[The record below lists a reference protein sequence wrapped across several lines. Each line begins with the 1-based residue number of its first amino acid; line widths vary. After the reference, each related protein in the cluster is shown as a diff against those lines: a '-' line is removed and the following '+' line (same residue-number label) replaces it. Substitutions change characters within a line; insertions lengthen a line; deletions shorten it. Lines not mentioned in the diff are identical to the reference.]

1 MLDCKSGSCLYDL
14 DFNTTIRL
22 NLFGFPAWRYSL
34 STAFIHVK
42 GWPYFLDLLANKGGG
57 ADADGRRRRRWVP
70 TIHGRLHS
78 SLSAHCPL
86 HDRSLDSTVADALL
100 CDLISQSDSHSLDTV
115 RSSKS
120 GFRED
125 EEDEDLAK
133 SLEVVTPQRLRALL
147 VILFLIF
154 CTLLE
159 HSWLLNYWQVSDA
172 QAAPFHPPEAQAG
185 LDLLRRL
192 RHRT

>member
-14 DFNTTIRL
+14 GFNTTVRL

-34 STAFIHVK
+34 STAYIHVK

-120 GFRED
+120 GFRE

-133 SLEVVTPQRLRALL
+133 SLEVATPQRLRALL
-147 VILFLIF
+147 VSCFWFSALFLN
-154 CTLLE
+154 TLE
-159 HSWLLNYWQVSDA
+159 LLAGFRCPGSSVSPTRSPGGFGSFA
-172 QAAPFHPPEAQAG
+172 SFAS
-185 LDLLRRL
+185 
-192 RHRT
+192 